1 MSVGLWDKQM
11 HESKPYIHK
20 DNRRKTIV
28 ESTLA
33 REKTRREKQ
42 QKAAVQKQPL
52 LNTALIQGYQID
64 VGLAEADERERTMHM
79 QSAVRPD
86 RHSKRP
92 TI

>member
-1 MSVGLWDKQM
+1 M
-11 HESKPYIHK
+11 HESKPHIHK

-28 ESTLA
+28 ECTLA
-33 REKTRREKQ
+33 REKTQREKQ

-52 LNTALIQGYQID
+52 LNNALIQGYQKD
-64 VGLAEADERERTMHM
+64 VGLDKADHERERTMHM
-79 QSAVRPD
+79 QSAVRSG